1 MIRVFAQLE
10 IYCSVNRS
18 RYILLHKIRFGD
30 VVFVDLIT
38 CFNLITV
45 EIRQAQL
52 HTLKGRFVPTGS
64 PKQLATTCKSVR
76 IISSMLW

>member
-52 HTLKGRFVPTGS
+52 HTLKG
-64 PKQLATTCKSVR
+64 
-76 IISSMLW
+76 